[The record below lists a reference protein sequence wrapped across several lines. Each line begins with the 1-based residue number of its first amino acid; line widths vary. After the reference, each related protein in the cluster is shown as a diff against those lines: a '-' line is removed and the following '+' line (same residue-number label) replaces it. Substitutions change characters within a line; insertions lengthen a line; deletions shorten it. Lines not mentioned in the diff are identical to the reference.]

1 METEF
6 KQLLQIGIIV
16 RSVDKAVRYYEE
28 MLGMG
33 PWEVSYMRG
42 DQPPTDDLRIDG
54 RREPACF
61 S

>member
-42 DQPPTDDLRIDG
+42 IS
-54 RREPACF
+54 RRRMTSGSTASVSRE